1 MTEYIKHG
9 VNLSYGQKLKLAKA
23 YKDGVSTSIRLS
35 KNNLHGNDNLALT
48 QTQINQIKNA
58 TNGVQLNIS
67 LSQLKYQMNQ
77 EKTGGFLPL
86 LTLIPLI
93 FSGLAAAG
101 GVAGGIASGVNST
114 RQANEQARHN
124 RAVEE
129 QLKSGSGVVS
139 DVVEKIPVI
148 GNFLRSV
155 LQKIGLGYADI
166 NEFQNGGC
174 VCKKNFRV
182 KQIGRGLYLE
192 PSQGNGLF
200 LEPWRG

>member
-9 VNLSYGQKLKLAKA
+9 VNLSDRQKLKLAQA
-23 YKDGVSTSIRLS
+23 FKDGISTSIRLT

-48 QTQINQIKNA
+48 QTQINQITNA
-58 TNGVQLNIS
+58 KNGVQLNIS
-67 LSQLKYQMNQ
+67 LAQLKYQMNQ

-86 LTLIPLI
+86 LTLIPLL

-101 GVAGGIASGVNST
+101 GVAGGVASVVNSSK
-114 RQANEQARHN
+114 QANEQARHN

-129 QLKSGSGVVS
+129 QLKPGSGVVS
-139 DVVEKIPVI
+139 DVVGKIPVI
-148 GNFLRSV
+148 GNFLGSV

>member
-9 VNLSYGQKLKLAKA
+9 VNLSDGQKLKLARA
-23 YKDGVSTSIRLS
+23 YKDGISTSIRLS
-35 KNNLHGNDNLALT
+35 KNNLHGNENLALT

-58 TNGVQLNIS
+58 KNGVQLNIS
-67 LSQLKYQMNQ
+67 LAQLKYQMNQ
-77 EKTGGFLPL
+77 EKIGGFLPL
-86 LTLIPLI
+86 LTLIPLL

-101 GVAGGIASGVNST
+101 GVAGGVSSIVSAAKSN
-114 RQANEQARHN
+114 AEQARHN

-129 QLKSGSGVVS
+129 QLKNGSGVVS
-139 DVVEKIPVI
+139 DVVGKIPLL
-148 GNFLRSV
+148 GNFLGPF